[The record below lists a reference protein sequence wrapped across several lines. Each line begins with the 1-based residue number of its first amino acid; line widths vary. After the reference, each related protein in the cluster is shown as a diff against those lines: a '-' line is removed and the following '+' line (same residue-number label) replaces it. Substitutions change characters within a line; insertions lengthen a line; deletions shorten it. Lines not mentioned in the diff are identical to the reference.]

1 MALPKLARLKSQLAT
16 SSIRE
21 TDNPTWQV
29 ISQLIDF
36 LQQSNIQLTTEIAA
50 AAESTGEA
58 GITEL
63 TGDVTAGPGSGSQV
77 ATIANDAVTT
87 PKILDGAVT
96 TPKLA
101 DDAVTT
107 IKILDNN
114 VTYEKIQ
121 QVTQTSVLLGN
132 GDISAPSNVEEIELG
147 ANIEIQ
153 SGVLQIIPTGGT
165 GVGLAHQV
173 LSDTHSDSL
182 PADAVLGDLITAE
195 SAGDLPAEFAH
206 FLLLTAVVED
216 FEGIRFA
223 YQRGFNGGELAS
235 GTQLWGYPYPFE
247 YVDAELPDT
256 WPAWNQIDFFAQTAV
271 IEDFEGIRPG
281 MIGGTPGGFAY
292 ITGNNF
298 GYAASMIE
306 LVPAPDLSNPTYGTL
321 WQRLPIGT
329 VQQILQPQDNGSV
342 AWTDDL
348 NLAGDITV
356 DGDVSIGGSITQVD
370 NITASSIVTDTL
382 TALASISTPIV
393 NSHTLGVWTD
403 VTFDAANFTAN
414 GGTTP
419 TWTLTAP
426 DQILFRY
433 CFVGAGL
440 MFVQIYLAT
449 TTVASV
455 AGAVTELRV
464 KIPESQIAV
473 GTPAQLVGAQEAGA
487 AVFDVYAGTDPS
499 IDATLIFIRTFPVGA
514 GRAFDQ
520 TANASFF
527 GFTLAIGL

>member
-1 MALPKLARLKSQLAT
+1 LARLKSQLAT

-36 LQQSNIQLTTEIAA
+36 LQQSNIQLTTDIAA

-96 TPKLA
+96 TPKIA

-107 IKILDNN
+107 IKIANN
-114 VTYEKIQ
+114 AVTYAKIQ
-121 QVTQTSVLLGN
+121 QVTQTEVLLGN
-132 GDISAPSNVEEIELG
+132 GDISAPADVQEIGLGDNLEIE
-147 ANIEIQ
+147 
-153 SGVLQIIPTGGT
+153 SGLLQIIPTGGT

-182 PADAVLGDLITAE
+182 PDDAVLGDLIYGGPG
-195 SAGDLPAEFAH
+195 GDLPGTYAH
-206 FLLLTAVVED
+206 YVALTSVVED

-223 YQRGFNGGELAS
+223 YYLGFQGAVLGAGN
-235 GTQLWGYPYPFE
+235 QLWGYAPVLDYI
-247 YVDAELPDT
+247 DAPLPDT
-256 WPAWNQIDFFAQTAV
+256 WLTWNILDFFAQTSV
-271 IEDFEGIRPG
+271 IEDFEGIRVG

-298 GYAASMIE
+298 GYAASMLETID
-306 LVPAPDLSNPTYGTL
+306 APDLANPSFGIL

-329 VQQILQPQDNGSV
+329 AGQVLQPVDEIPTWGDNL
-342 AWTDDL
+342 D
-348 NLAGDITV
+348 LAGDLDV
-356 DGDVSIGGSITQVD
+356 GGDVFIEGSITQVD
-370 NITASSIVTDTL
+370 SILTSSIVTDTL

-464 KIPESQIAV
+464 KIPASQIAV
-473 GTPAQLVGAQEAGA
+473 GTPAQLVGAQENGA
-487 AVFDVYAGTDPS
+487 AVFDVYAGTDPGVDS
-499 IDATLIFIRTFPVGA
+499 TLIFIRTFPVGA

-520 TANASFF
+520 TANASYF